1 MLVHIA
7 RNLFSSIVMYNSSIN
22 FSRYVSNFR
31 SNGEK
36 ISCSQFTFCILI
48 CCICE
53 VTLFNSL
60 RMTQLEVKNPAG
72 WLLKKHKLATWTNLS
87 WKVSKNTVICRNKTP
102 LPTGAGIRPFLS
114 GLYCRPGKI
123 FDFVWP
129 SKRISVFLLTN
140 VSYRKVIF

>member
-53 VTLFNSL
+53 VTFFNSL

-72 WLLKKHKLATWTNLS
+72 WLLKKHKLATWTNLP
-87 WKVSKNTVICRNKTP
+87 WKVSKNTVIYRNKTP
-102 LPTGAGIRPFLS
+102 LAI
-114 GLYCRPGKI
+114 
-123 FDFVWP
+123 DFVRKGVLFP
-129 SKRISVFLLTN
+129 HFSFSRDISSRSNVIEKRQKRTL
-140 VSYRKVIF
+140 